1 MTIVY
6 IMMKKGGNYSA
17 ADYGVYLWGQNQQAI
32 PGSGNLIQAV
42 GNPQSIKGGSRKG
55 GRGILTTAAVPALL
69 IAANHLYNGKR
80 KKTSKKRILGGDGNM
95 ANNLITAQ
103 LNSITQMQE
112 LQNQLLPQTPSGTII
127 SSSAENGTPPI
138 TYGGKGIIETVS
150 VPAVLLTAN
159 HLYRPHKSL
168 NKKTQKRGKRSR
180 RYSVKNR

>member
-1 MTIVY
+1 
-6 IMMKKGGNYSA
+6 MKKGGNYSA

-55 GRGILTTAAVPALL
+55 GRGILTTAAVPAVLVT
-69 IAANHLYNGKR
+69 ANHLYNGKR
-80 KKTSKKRILGGDGNM
+80 KKSSKKRILGGQGNM
-95 ANNLITAQ
+95 ADNLINSQ

-112 LQNQLLPQTPSGTII
+112 LQKQLLPVTPSGTII
-127 SSSAENGTPPI
+127 SSSVENGTPPV
-138 TYGGKGIIETVS
+138 TYGGKGIIESVA

-159 HLYRPHKSL
+159 HLYRPRRSV